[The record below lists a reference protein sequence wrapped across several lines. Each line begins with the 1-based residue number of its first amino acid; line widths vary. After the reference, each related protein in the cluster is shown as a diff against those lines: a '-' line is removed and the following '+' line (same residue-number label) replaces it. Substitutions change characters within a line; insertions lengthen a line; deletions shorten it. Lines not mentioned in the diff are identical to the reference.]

1 MLHNEVIMSVWV
13 KICGVNDYHSS
24 LDGADAVGFMFYPRS
39 PRFVTADAAAAIACR
54 LPPEVHRIGVFV
66 DSADDVLEHILSH
79 LPLDGIQLHGYE
91 DEERICHVKKRF
103 GLPVTKA
110 VRVSDSEVIGQAQ
123 RDYPSA
129 DMLLLDSRGAS
140 RQTQQDGAKFNWHW
154 LKEHTINHRWCLAG
168 GITPANLEQAV
179 RESGATRVDVAS
191 GVESSAGVKD
201 AKLVKKLL
209 HTAHRL

>member
-1 MLHNEVIMSVWV
+1 MSVWV
-13 KICGVNDYHSS
+13 KICGVNEYHSS
-24 LDGADAVGFMFYPRS
+24 LDGTDAVGFMFYPRS
-39 PRFVTADAAAAIACR
+39 PRFVTADAAAAIASR
-54 LPPEVHRIGVFV
+54 LPRTVHRIGVFV

-103 GLPVTKA
+103 GLAVTKA
-110 VRVSDSEVIGQAQ
+110 VRVSSSEVIGQAQ
-123 RDYPSA
+123 RAYPSA

-140 RQTQQDGAKFNWHW
+140 RQSQEDGVKFNWRW
-154 LKEHTINHRWCLAG
+154 LKEHEINHPWCLAG

-179 RESGATRVDVAS
+179 RESGATRIDVAS

-201 AKLVKKLL
+201 ANLVNSLL
-209 HTAHRL
+209 HIAHRL